1 MSVPRLTVSAVKT
14 LADVATL
21 LGRLVGKT
29 RVKTLTVKE
38 HSDSARRAA
47 PARWA
52 TMGKAATVTN
62 TAAVP
67 GPTVKPNQPLPCGC
81 QVAREADGSLRLWY
95 CRTHGAAFQLLDVL
109 RASADVLD
117 QVIKHPPGD
126 LDAVRRAQA
135 VVREALLKAKVT
147 VP

>member
-1 MSVPRLTVSAVKT
+1 MKT
-14 LADVATL
+14 LSGVAAF

-29 RVKTLTVKE
+29 RVKTLTVKQ

-47 PARWA
+47 QARGA

-81 QVAREADGSLRLWY
+81 KVAREADGSLRLWY

-109 RASADVLD
+109 RVSADVLD
-117 QVIKHPPGD
+117 QVINRPPGD
-126 LDAVRRAQA
+126 LGAARRAQA
-135 VVREALLKAKVT
+135 AVREAILKAKVT